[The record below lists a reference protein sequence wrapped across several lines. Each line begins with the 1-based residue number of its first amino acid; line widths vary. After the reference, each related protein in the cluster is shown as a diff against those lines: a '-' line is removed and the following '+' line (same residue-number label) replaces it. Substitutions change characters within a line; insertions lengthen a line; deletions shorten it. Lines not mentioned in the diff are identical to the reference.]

1 MNGYVLLAI
10 AIICETFATSMLK
23 ASEGFSKTIPSLA
36 FFIGMSI
43 SFYIFSQALA
53 YIPLSIGYAIWAG
66 MGTALTALIAV
77 VVWQESFNSY
87 TAMGITLIIMGVV
100 LLNLKGAGH

>member
-1 MNGYVLLAI
+1 MNGYALLAV
-10 AIICETFATSMLK
+10 AIVCETFATSMLK
-23 ASEGFSKTIPSLA
+23 ASEGFSKTIPSIA
-36 FFIGMSI
+36 FLLGMSV

-77 VVWQESFNSY
+77 LVWQESINNY
-87 TAMGITLIIMGVV
+87 TVLGITLIIIGVV
-100 LLNLKGAGH
+100 VLNVKGVGH